1 MYMNRVIVQ
10 VPMKK
15 ELREQAEAAAK
26 NNGFSSL
33 QEVIRVLLSQLAKK
47 EIVIRVEEPEERL
60 SPRAARRYNKIIEEI
75 KQGKNITHTKNLDEL
90 FKYLDA

>member
-1 MYMNRVIVQ
+1 MNRVIVQ